1 MSFKQEEVI
10 RPNANFHPGR
20 WGDQFLVYEEH
31 DVKQAEVEQIV
42 KDMKEAVR
50 KDMLSSLEV
59 PTEHA
64 NLLKLID
71 VIQRL
76 GIAYHFEEEIE
87 QAMQRIYDAYGDDW
101 KGGNPS
107 LWFRILRQQGFHVSC
122 DIFKVY
128 KDENGSFKE
137 SLASDVEGLLELY
150 EATYLKVQG
159 EVVLEDAPVFT
170 RTHLNKIA
178 NDLTQTNSVL
188 SSHIQDALKLPLQKR
203 VPRLEALCYIPFYQ
217 QQSCHNESLL
227 KLAKL
232 GFNLVQSLHKKELS
246 HLSRWWKSLVP
257 NNLPY
262 VRDRLVESFFGALCV
277 HFEPKYSQA
286 RIFLTK
292 VFAMTT
298 ILDDTYDAYG
308 TYEELKIFT
317 EAIERWSI
325 TCIDELPEYMKQIY
339 QELLDVY
346 IEMEEIMGKEG
357 KAHHVSYAKEA
368 MKELVRS
375 YMTETNWAHKGIVP
389 TTDEHI
395 AVSYISSGYGML
407 IATCFVGM
415 GDMVTDESFE
425 WALSKPPIV
434 KASCVMARL
443 MNDFYSQKKM
453 VDRDRIRANEVLM
466 NDYFVENPL
475 YNAETFRD
483 RFRLPK
489 ELFLKI
495 VGDIEASEEWFQE
508 CYDARGK
515 PSFTPIQKCTSA
527 IRQLATGNPSD
538 QYDEYLAM
546 SERTSRE
553 CLQFF
558 CNAVIKLYANE
569 FLRKPTSHDIS
580 RIYAA
585 HEARWHFPGMLGS
598 IDCTH
603 IEWKNCPRELRG
615 AYVRGDIKRPTIIL
629 EAVASN
635 DLWIWHSYFGVP
647 GSNNDIN
654 VLYTSP
660 LFQSVTDGTA
670 PSSPF
675 YVNGRHYRRGFYLV
689 DGIYPSWSVF
699 VKAPS
704 FPAEAKEKA
713 FKKLHESARKYVER
727 AFGVLKGRWGI
738 LHRPVRSMTKKSI
751 HSIVYACIILHN
763 MLIKHDGRAIS
774 PDWVPDPP
782 TQVQVPQDI
791 HLQLRNEETHFRL
804 RFDLIELV
812 GSLGLEFP
820 DSDEE

>member
-20 WGDQFLVYEEH
+20 WGGQFLVYEEH

-42 KDMKEAVR
+42 KDLKEAVR

-87 QAMQRIYDAYGDDW
+87 QAMQHIYDAYGDDW

-159 EVVLEDAPVFT
+159 EVVLEDALVFT

-262 VRDRLVESFFGALCV
+262 VRDRLVESFFWALCV
-277 HFEPKYSQA
+277 YFEPKYSQA

-368 MKELVRS
+368 
-375 YMTETNWAHKGIVP
+375 
-389 TTDEHI
+389 
-395 AVSYISSGYGML
+395 ISKYLWGL
-407 IATCFVGM
+407 KC
-415 GDMVTDESFE
+415 
-425 WALSKPPIV
+425 
-434 KASCVMARL
+434 
-443 MNDFYSQKKM
+443 N
-453 VDRDRIRANEVLM
+453 
-466 NDYFVENPL
+466 
-475 YNAETFRD
+475 FR
-483 RFRLPK
+483 
-489 ELFLKI
+489 
-495 VGDIEASEEWFQE
+495 G
-508 CYDARGK
+508 
-515 PSFTPIQKCTSA
+515 
-527 IRQLATGNPSD
+527 
-538 QYDEYLAM
+538 
-546 SERTSRE
+546 
-553 CLQFF
+553 FF
-558 CNAVIKLYANE
+558 C
-569 FLRKPTSHDIS
+569 
-580 RIYAA
+580 
-585 HEARWHFPGMLGS
+585 
-598 IDCTH
+598 
-603 IEWKNCPRELRG
+603 
-615 AYVRGDIKRPTIIL
+615 
-629 EAVASN
+629 
-635 DLWIWHSYFGVP
+635 
-647 GSNNDIN
+647 
-654 VLYTSP
+654 
-660 LFQSVTDGTA
+660 
-670 PSSPF
+670 
-675 YVNGRHYRRGFYLV
+675 
-689 DGIYPSWSVF
+689 
-699 VKAPS
+699 
-704 FPAEAKEKA
+704 
-713 FKKLHESARKYVER
+713 
-727 AFGVLKGRWGI
+727 
-738 LHRPVRSMTKKSI
+738 
-751 HSIVYACIILHN
+751 
-763 MLIKHDGRAIS
+763 
-774 PDWVPDPP
+774 
-782 TQVQVPQDI
+782 
-791 HLQLRNEETHFRL
+791 
-804 RFDLIELV
+804 
-812 GSLGLEFP
+812 
-820 DSDEE
+820 